1 MSIIAARI
9 YRDGRLLTELDLA
22 KLIPK
27 LERKED
33 FVWIGLHD
41 PDAATIKAI
50 QDHFGLHPLAVEDAL
65 D

>member
-9 YRDGRLLTELDLA
+9 YRDGRLLTDVDLA
-22 KLIPK
+22 KPIPR

-41 PDAATIKAI
+41 PDGTP
-50 QDHFGLHPLAVEDAL
+50 DWLRPVHPT
-65 D
+65 